1 MTQRLYALLGASLLV
16 TAFAVAQAPRTV
28 QVDVNYTGSG
38 TVDASHKIYVALWE
52 STDFNSGPA
61 AVKPL
66 ESKTGTVTFTELQ
79 KSPVYVSTAYDP
91 TGKWDAQ
98 SSPPAG
104 SSLGMYSTKPPTPDP
119 ITVEPGKTA
128 KVKLSFDDTQKVP

>member
-16 TAFAVAQAPRTV
+16 TAFAVGQAPRTV

-61 AVKPL
+61 AGKPL
-66 ESKTGTVTFTELQ
+66 GSKTGTVTSPELQ
-79 KSPVYVSTAYDP
+79 KSPVCVGTAYAP
-91 TGKWDAQ
+91 TGKWEAQ
-98 SSPPAG
+98 PSPPAG
-104 SSLGMYSTKPPTPDP
+104 SSLGMYSTKPPTPD
-119 ITVEPGKTA
+119 
-128 KVKLSFDDTQKVP
+128 